1 MTTSSNRGHL
11 EVYAKALGGEE
22 RRGEGRRR
30 VGGGVRTPRPPA
42 SERVPDEL
50 ETMRTREGPKAL
62 TED

>member
-30 VGGGVRTPRPPA
+30 VGGGGY
-42 SERVPDEL
+42 EL
-50 ETMRTREGPKAL
+50 RDRLHLSAYRMSWKR
-62 TED
+62 